1 VAQLS
6 SPPLS
11 WRCGCCRGR
20 MTGIMSGQSVVGGPR
35 GSPSCLRVPRAPQAR
50 QKHAAGGRAL
60 LMTLWGLGQ
69 CEEMSPETPI
79 VPEASLQGSGEIE
92 FVVRALSG

>member
-1 VAQLS
+1 
-6 SPPLS
+6 
-11 WRCGCCRGR
+11 
-20 MTGIMSGQSVVGGPR
+20 MSIPSMGVSAVVGGPR
-35 GSPSCLRVPRAPQAR
+35 GSLSCLRVPRVPQAR
-50 QKHAAGGRAL
+50 QKRAVGGRAL

-69 CEEMSPETPI
+69 CGEMSPETPI